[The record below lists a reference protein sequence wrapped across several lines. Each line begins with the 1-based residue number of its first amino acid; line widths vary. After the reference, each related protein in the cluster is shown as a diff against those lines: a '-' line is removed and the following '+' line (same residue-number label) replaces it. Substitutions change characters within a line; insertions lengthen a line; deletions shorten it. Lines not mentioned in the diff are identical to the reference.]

1 MRDDLHD
8 SCAVNSRYFKNCVVS
23 FFAVFFLCFP
33 ETLRFSV
40 RNRAQVNKSMC
51 KHVKSQCVNMY
62 VAHKKDYRTVAKFT
76 CNNTH
81 GQES

>member
-1 MRDDLHD
+1 M
-8 SCAVNSRYFKNCVVS
+8 
-23 FFAVFFLCFP
+23 
-33 ETLRFSV
+33 

-51 KHVKSQCVNMY
+51 KTVSLKLVND
-62 VAHKKDYRTVAKFT
+62 VTHKRSLRTVAKLT